1 MSSNQSR
8 GACASTSYL
17 VTKDPRTPSR
27 RFFSDYRSLIS
38 GKHVLVTGASRGIG
52 RHLALFYAR
61 HGANLVITARD
72 ETALQGVVEECRRAT
87 GTADTAGDALASASA
102 STPSSASSSSSSS
115 TTTIIEYV
123 VGAQGT
129 PEEAQSLIDRASGLL
144 GGRLD
149 ILFLNHGLSA
159 QSIWRGTPD
168 QFHAAK
174 SAMEVNYFSQ
184 IYLTSAALPLL
195 KQAEGGGSV
204 VIVNSASARSPM
216 PSFSYYG
223 ASKAAMATF
232 FRSLRLELQQSDVNV
247 SITVCTLGLVKTER
261 NIGKET
267 SSLAFRLGAEPDEAA
282 EFMIQSAA
290 NRKTEVKYPKI
301 QFLVKDLID
310 ALPSKLRKTIMQ
322 KVVPKSKD

>member
-1 MSSNQSR
+1 M
-8 GACASTSYL
+8 
-17 VTKDPRTPSR
+17 
-27 RFFSDYRSLIS
+27 
-38 GKHVLVTGASRGIG
+38 LVTGASRGIG

-87 GTADTAGDALASASA
+87 ETVDTAVDALASA
-102 STPSSASSSSSSS
+102 STPSSASSSSS

-232 FRSLRLELQQSDVNV
+232 FRYAYVLCVWWFFF
-247 SITVCTLGLVKTER
+247 VCL
-261 NIGKET
+261 
-267 SSLAFRLGAEPDEAA
+267 
-282 EFMIQSAA
+282 
-290 NRKTEVKYPKI
+290 
-301 QFLVKDLID
+301 
-310 ALPSKLRKTIMQ
+310 
-322 KVVPKSKD
+322 

>member
-1 MSSNQSR
+1 MSSNQSH

-87 GTADTAGDALASASA
+87 GTVDTAVNALASASA
-102 STPSSASSSSSSS
+102 SSASSSSSS

-159 QSIWRGTPD
+159 QSMWRGTPD

-184 IYLTSAALPLL
+184 MYLTSAALPLL

-282 EFMIQSAA
+282 EFMIQSA

-310 ALPSKLRKTIMQ
+310 ALPPKLRKTIMQ